1 MKVIILIFAFI
12 LVSCGIPR
20 PQYQTRKGRTKQNY
34 YNAIQFGDKEKR
46 NKLQKKYNKAIK
58 NK

>member
-1 MKVIILIFAFI
+1 MRILFVLLLL
-12 LVSCGIPR
+12 LVGCGIQK
-20 PQYQTRKGRTKQNY
+20 PQYQTKEGRIKQKY
-34 YNAIQFGDKEKR
+34 YNSIQFGDKEKR